1 MNRRELFAAGTG
13 ALIAATPAV
22 AQMKLPSGRNTR
34 MLSVTDFGAVG
45 DGVTDDT
52 DALQA
57 ALSAT
62 FHTDEKGN
70 QGGRL
75 LLIPPGA
82 YVVSRTL
89 KVSLQKNGRNQP
101 IQQTS
106 VRGHGAVLLSQIDD
120 GSDVM
125 EISSHATARFLLI
138 DGLTVQGRGRE
149 GNGLTL
155 DVDRERSY
163 IYNFCLRDFVAQ
175 GCGGDGLCMLGNI
188 FEGQIFN
195 SYFRDNKGHGVR
207 MGHGANGGVLSAI
220 HVFGS
225 VFGGNGEN
233 GASLVNKASDVAFHG
248 CYFLENGKFG
258 VSAPNGCTLLSN
270 CGFENNHMSADS
282 FNDGD
287 AGVRLQ
293 VFGTLIGCTAYSIH
307 KQTHLVR
314 AFITNQITLIGCTAA
329 GGGDAKRAKLAKLQ
343 SNRRGTATIIG
354 CQGGVDTVGAFD
366 AAQFGDERA
375 GARFGSNW
383 DSASRMRLGDYALW
397 IDRQGR
403 LRIKQGEPLSDGDGR
418 EVGA

>member
-1 MNRRELFAAGTG
+1 
-13 ALIAATPAV
+13 
-22 AQMKLPSGRNTR
+22 
-34 MLSVTDFGAVG
+34 
-45 DGVTDDT
+45 
-52 DALQA
+52 
-57 ALSAT
+57 
-62 FHTDEKGN
+62 
-70 QGGRL
+70 
-75 LLIPPGA
+75 
-82 YVVSRTL
+82 
-89 KVSLQKNGRNQP
+89 
-101 IQQTS
+101 
-106 VRGHGAVLLSQIDD
+106 LLSQIDD

-125 EISSHATARFLLI
+125 QIESHATARFLLI

-155 DVDRERSY
+155 NVDRERSY

-175 GCGGDGLCMLGNI
+175 GCGGDGLRMIGNI

-195 SYFRDNKGHGVR
+195 SYFRDNKGHGAR
-207 MGHGANGGVLSAI
+207 MGHGPNGGVLSAI
-220 HVFGS
+220 HMFGC
-225 VFGGNGEN
+225 VFGGNGRH
-233 GASLVNKASDVAFHG
+233 GATLVDKACDVAFHG

-282 FNDGD
+282 FKNGD

-329 GGGDAKRAKLAKLQ
+329 GDGDARGAKLAKLQ

-354 CQGGVDTVGAFD
+354 CQGGVETVGAFD
-366 AAQFGDERA
+366 AAQFGDNRA
-375 GARFGSNW
+375 GARFGGNW
-383 DSASRMRLGDYALW
+383 NSASLMRLGDYALW

-418 EVGA
+418 QVGA

>member
-1 MNRRELFAAGTG
+1 MNRRELFAAGAG
-13 ALIAATPAV
+13 ALMAATPV
-22 AQMKLPSGRNTR
+22 AAQVRPPSGRNTR

-45 DGVTDDT
+45 DGETDDT

-62 FHTDEKGN
+62 FRTDDRRN

-101 IQQTS
+101 TQQTTIQ
-106 VRGHGAVLLSQIDD
+106 GHGAVLLSQIDD
-120 GSDVM
+120 GSNVM
-125 EISSHATARFLLI
+125 EIASHATARFLLI

-149 GNGLTL
+149 GDGLSL

-175 GCGGDGLCMLGNI
+175 GCGGDGLSMTGNI

-195 SYFRDNKGHGVR
+195 SYFRDNKGHGSR
-207 MGHGANGGVLSAI
+207 MGHGPSGGVLSAI

-225 VFGGNGEN
+225 VFGGNGKH
-233 GASLVNKASDVAFHG
+233 GAALVNKASDVAFHG

-282 FNDGD
+282 FDDGD
-287 AGVRLQ
+287 AGLRLQ

-307 KQTHLVR
+307 KQTHLVH
-314 AFITNQITLIGCTAA
+314 AYITNQITLIGCTAA
-329 GGGDAKRAKLAKLQ
+329 GDGNAKGAKLAKLQ

-354 CQGGVDTVGAFD
+354 CQGGVDTVGTFD

-403 LRIKQGEPLSDGDGR
+403 LRIKRGEPLSDGDGR
-418 EVGA
+418 EVGG